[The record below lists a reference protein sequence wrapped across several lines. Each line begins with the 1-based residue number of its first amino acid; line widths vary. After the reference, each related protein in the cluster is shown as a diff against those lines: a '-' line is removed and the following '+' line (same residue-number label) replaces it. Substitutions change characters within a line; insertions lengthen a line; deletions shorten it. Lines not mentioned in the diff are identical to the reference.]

1 MNGGAGWGPGED
13 EPRKPGE
20 QSGHRGAGRGLKRE
34 GQVDELVDDYP
45 EAWGGVAGGL
55 LSSSAVRLRGSGQVA
70 IKCVSCR
77 RISVN
82 VTEHRAQELRGRPRG
97 ARPATRVFF
106 ALIARRRRQARSPPA
121 PDGWPELRCRPQ
133 SVRPA
138 RGSGGAFSAII
149 ADVGQRS
156 QLRSGPPGG
165 VVLSSAGIR
174 SASRNLRMIC
184 SGVCLRRFIVQFVR
198 RPRS

>member
-45 EAWGGVAGGL
+45 EAWGWWWF
-55 LSSSAVRLRGSGQVA
+55 AVEQRRPAARLGQVA

-82 VTEHRAQELRGRPRG
+82 VTEHRAQELRGRPQG
-97 ARPATRVFF
+97 
-106 ALIARRRRQARSPPA
+106 SPPRHAGLFRANRA
-121 PDGWPELRCRPQ
+121 PPASGTIPHPRPTAGP
-133 SVRPA
+133 SCAVGPRA
-138 RGSGGAFSAII
+138 SA
-149 ADVGQRS
+149 
-156 QLRSGPPGG
+156 PPGG
-165 VVLSSAGIR
+165 QAGH
-174 SASRNLRMIC
+174 
-184 SGVCLRRFIVQFVR
+184 F
-198 RPRS
+198 PR